1 MNMQKVEDWLSTIPS
16 QQTRKNYLNGIRKF
30 ENEFYKKPIESL
42 LELDDTELGHVVER
56 FYSWLKQSHPQNTAR
71 NQTNTVIQYLKH
83 HGKNPR
89 YKRSLG
95 IFHTVI
101 STKDHLLTIEEVQK
115 MAQFSDL
122 KEQILCEVFIM
133 GLRISDCARLEWKMF
148 EHPNEETPI
157 PITIPCQK
165 EETVAQSFISAEF
178 QQLLTK
184 YLTTI
189 DRDNKFL
196 FQGKKDHGHL
206 TAKQLDRTLKAI
218 AKRAGLQASIH
229 WHLGRKLV
237 LRTASE
243 LGLNQWCAKLLVGK
257 SVPAD
262 IMTYIQG
269 VQLQNAFVKLS
280 NVIRLFPKPQAV
292 NGEAR
297 KMLDS
302 VFQILRSLVE
312 DKLKEQGLMKKT
324 KPVDWQAIYQQ
335 LLPEEEREEKVQID

>member
-30 ENEFYKKPIESL
+30 ENEFYKQPIENLLSL
-42 LELDDTELGHVVER
+42 SDEELGHVVER
-56 FYSWLKQSHPQNTAR
+56 FYAWLKQSHPQNTAR

-101 STKDHLLTIEEVQK
+101 STNDHLLLIEEVQK

-122 KEQILCEVFIM
+122 KEQCLLEIFLL
-133 GLRISDCARLEWKMF
+133 GLRISDCARLEWKTF
-148 EHPNEETPI
+148 DVQGEAPYPI
-157 PITIPCQK
+157 IVHCQK
-165 EETVAQSFISAEF
+165 EETTASTFISAEF
-178 QQLLTK
+178 KTLLDR

-189 DRDNKFL
+189 DKANPFL
-196 FQGKKDHGHL
+196 FQSKKGNGHL
-206 TAKQLDRTLKAI
+206 TSKQLDRMLKAI
-218 AKRAGLQASIH
+218 VKRSGVQNHGSIH

-243 LGLNQWCAKLLVGK
+243 LGLNQWSAKLLVGK
-257 SVPAD
+257 SVSAD
-262 IMTYIQG
+262 IMTYISG
-269 VQLQNAFVKLS
+269 IQLRNDFIKLS
-280 NVIRLFPKPQAV
+280 NVLRLFPRPQAV

-302 VFQILRSLVE
+302 VFQVLRALVE
-312 DKLKEQGLMKKT
+312 DKLREQGLMKKT
-324 KPVDWQAIYQQ
+324 KPIDWQKLYETII
-335 LLPEEEREEKVQID
+335 PEEQRREKVNW